1 MKLKLCLALVAA
13 AFAVAGA
20 RAENTVV
27 VMETSKGKI
36 KIELFDEKA
45 PATVKN
51 FLAYVDA
58 KHYDDT
64 IFHRVIGNFMI
75 QGGGFTAKEHKE
87 KDTKDPIKNE
97 SGLANERGTIAMART
112 NEPDSATSQFFINV
126 VDNRRGLDKGARADN
141 PAGYAVFGKVIEGLD
156 IVDEIKGVKT
166 GTGKLTMK
174 VRGKDQEVPSRDV
187 PNEDVVI
194 KSVRREKK

>member
-1 MKLKLCLALVAA
+1 MKRMFCLALATA
-13 AFAVAGA
+13 AFTVAGA

-27 VMETSKGKI
+27 VMETSKGNI

-45 PATVKN
+45 PITVKN
-51 FLAYVDA
+51 FLSYVDA

-64 IFHRVIGNFMI
+64 IFHRVIGSFMI

-112 NEPDSATSQFFINV
+112 NDPDSATTQFFINV

-141 PAGYAVFGKVIEGLD
+141 PAGYAVFGKVIEGMD
-156 IVDEIKGVKT
+156 VVDQIKGVKT
-166 GTGKLTMK
+166 GKGKLTMK
-174 VRGKDQEVPSRDV
+174 VRGKDVETRPDDV

-194 KSVRREKK
+194 KSIKREKK

>member
-1 MKLKLCLALVAA
+1 MKRMLCLALAAA
-13 AFAVAGA
+13 AFTVAEA

-27 VMETSKGKI
+27 VMETSKGNI

-45 PATVKN
+45 PITVKN
-51 FLAYVDA
+51 FLTYVDA

-64 IFHRVIGNFMI
+64 IFHRIIGSFMI

-112 NEPDSATSQFFINV
+112 PEPDSATTQFFINV
-126 VDNRRGLDKGARADN
+126 VDNRKGLDKGARADN
-141 PAGYAVFGKVIEGLD
+141 PAGYAVFGKVIEGMD
-156 IVDEIKGVKT
+156 IVDQIKGVKT
-166 GTGKLTMK
+166 GKGKLTMK
-174 VRGKDQEVPSRDV
+174 VRGKDVETRPDDV

-194 KSVRREKK
+194 KSIKREKK

>member
-1 MKLKLCLALVAA
+1 
-13 AFAVAGA
+13 
-20 RAENTVV
+20 
-27 VMETSKGKI
+27 METSLGTI

-51 FLAYVDA
+51 FLNYVDA

-64 IFHRVIGNFMI
+64 IFHRIIGNFMI

-141 PAGYAVFGKVIEGLD
+141 PAGYAVFGKVTEGMD
-156 IVDEIKGVKT
+156 IVDKIKGVKT
-166 GTGKLTMK
+166 GVGKLTMK

-187 PNEDVVI
+187 PTEDVTI
-194 KSVRREKK
+194 KSIRREKK